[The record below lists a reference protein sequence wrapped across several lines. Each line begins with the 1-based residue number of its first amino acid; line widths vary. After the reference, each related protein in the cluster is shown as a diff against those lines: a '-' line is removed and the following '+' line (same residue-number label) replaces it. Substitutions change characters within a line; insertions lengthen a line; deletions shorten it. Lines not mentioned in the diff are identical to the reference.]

1 VPKKLLVVLVTALS
15 LFACADEDPDVVI
28 TDEDAEVVQE
38 DDDDRE
44 VAETPLEEIDE
55 CNESSAAEGAPVG
68 VTMSDNFFEP
78 PCIAVSST
86 QTITLTNAGNLDHNF
101 TVEEGDYDI
110 DVESGGE
117 ETTDEV
123 GTDLTAGVYKF
134 YCDFHQADGMVGT
147 LVVE

>member
-1 VPKKLLVVLVTALS
+1 MPKKLLIVLVAALS
-15 LFACADEDPDVVI
+15 LFACQDEDPDVVI

-38 DDDDRE
+38 DENE

-55 CNESSAAEGAPVG
+55 CSEASAAEGAPVG

-86 QTITLTNAGNLDHNF
+86 QTITLANAGNLDHNF

-110 DVESGGE
+110 DVEPGGE
-117 ETTDEV
+117 VTTDEV
-123 GTDLTAGVYKF
+123 GTDLQAGVYKF

>member
-1 VPKKLLVVLVTALS
+1 MPKNLLIVLVAALA
-15 LFACADEDPDVVI
+15 LFACESEPDVVI
-28 TDEDAEVVQE
+28 TDDDTEVVDE
-38 DDDDRE
+38 VDENE
-44 VAETPLEEIDE
+44 VAETPLEEVDE
-55 CNESSAAEGAPVG
+55 CSEASAAEGAPVG

-78 PCIAVSST
+78 PCIALSST
-86 QTITLTNAGNLDHNF
+86 QTITLANAGNLDHNF

-110 DVESGGE
+110 DVEPGGE

-123 GTDLTAGVYKF
+123 GTDLAAGVYKF

>member
-1 VPKKLLVVLVTALS
+1 MPKKLLIVLVASLS
-15 LFACADEDPDVVI
+15 LFACAEDDPDVVI

-38 DDDDRE
+38 DEENE
-44 VAETPLEEIDE
+44 VAETPLEQVDE
-55 CNESSAAEGAPVG
+55 CSEASAAEGAPVG
-68 VTMSDNFFEP
+68 LTMSDNFFEP

-86 QTITLTNAGNLDHNF
+86 QAITLANAGNLDHNF

-110 DVESGGE
+110 DVEPGGE

-123 GTDLTAGVYKF
+123 GTDLAAGVYKF

>member
-1 VPKKLLVVLVTALS
+1 VPKKLLIVLVAALS

-38 DDDDRE
+38 DENE
-44 VAETPLEEIDE
+44 VADTPLEEVDE
-55 CNESSAAEGAPVG
+55 CSEASAAEGAPVG
-68 VTMSDNFFEP
+68 LTMSDNFFEP

-86 QTITLTNAGNLDHNF
+86 QTITLANAGNLDHNF

-110 DVESGGE
+110 DVEPGGE

-123 GTDLTAGVYKF
+123 GTDLAAGVYKF
-134 YCDFHQADGMVGT
+134 YCEFHQADGMVGT

>member
-1 VPKKLLVVLVTALS
+1 MPKKLFIVLVAAFS

-28 TDEDAEVVQE
+28 TDDDADVVQE
-38 DDDDRE
+38 DENE
-44 VAETPLEEIDE
+44 VAETPLEQVDE
-55 CNESSAAEGAPVG
+55 CSEASAAEGAPVG
-68 VTMSDNFFEP
+68 LTMSDNFFEP

-86 QTITLTNAGNLDHNF
+86 QTITLANAGNLDHNF

-110 DVESGGE
+110 DVEPGGE

-123 GTDLTAGVYKF
+123 GTDLMAGVYKF

>member
-1 VPKKLLVVLVTALS
+1 VPKKLLIVLIAALS
-15 LFACADEDPDVVI
+15 LFACQDDDPDVVI
-28 TDEDAEVVQE
+28 TDEDTEVVQE
-38 DDDDRE
+38 DEENE
-44 VAETPLEEIDE
+44 VVDTPLEEIDE

-86 QTITLTNAGNLDHNF
+86 QTINLTNAGNLDHNF

-110 DVESGGE
+110 DVEPGGE

-123 GTDLTAGVYKF
+123 GTDLMAGVYKF